1 MKRCRVMRGILLLCL
16 VVVGAYGAA
25 ALAEGTPPNADE
37 VRRTKVFATV
47 GSDTITVGDL
57 EDMINARSPYARQR
71 LADPT
76 MLREFADEQ
85 VRNELFYQGAEKLG
99 YGDDPEVRAFVDQ
112 TILQLFIRK
121 EFEEPVTPEDVPE
134 EQVTAYYEQHPDEFG
149 RPEMR
154 RARHIL
160 VGSKKEAQDIL
171 AALASGGTTFRA
183 LAKEKSLDTETKL
196 RGGDLL
202 YFTKD
207 GKLVGK
213 EDAEPV
219 NATLVEAAFA
229 LKEAGDRSEPLDLG
243 DGKWSV
249 LELTGIRPETVQTLE
264 QANDV
269 IRRKLWREERKATL
283 EKLISDLRAELKPE
297 VHPERLD
304 AIVLEPAA
312 AKAPIEPP
320 NQ

>member
-1 MKRCRVMRGILLLCL
+1 MKGCRSMRGIFLFCL
-16 VVVGAYGAA
+16 IIVGAYGITAM
-25 ALAEGTPPNADE
+25 AEETAPGGDE
-37 VRRTKVFATV
+37 SRRAKVFAAV
-47 GSDTITVGDL
+47 GNATITVGDL
-57 EDMINARSPYARQR
+57 EDRINARSPYARMR
-71 LADPT
+71 LADPKL
-76 MLREFADEQ
+76 LRDFADEQ

-99 YGDDPEVRAFVDQ
+99 YADDPQVRSFLDQ

-121 EFEEPVTPEDVPE
+121 EFEEAVTPEQVPE
-134 EQVTAYYEQHPDEFG
+134 EQVVEYYEQHPQEFS

-160 VGSKKEAQDIL
+160 VGSKREAEAIL
-171 AALASGGTTFRA
+171 QTLEAGSTTFRA

-202 YFTKD
+202 YFTRD

-213 EDAEPV
+213 EDATPV

-229 LKEAGDRSEPLDLG
+229 LKEAGNRSQPLDLG

-249 LELTGIRPETVQTLE
+249 LELTAIRPAKVQTLE
-264 QANDV
+264 QASDM
-269 IRRKLWREERKATL
+269 IRRKLWREERKAAL
-283 EKLISDLRAELKPE
+283 EKLISDLREELKPE

-304 AIVLEPAA
+304 WIVLEPA
-312 AKAPIEPP
+312 KAPPQSP

>member
-1 MKRCRVMRGILLLCL
+1 MKRCRFMRGILLFCL
-16 VVVGAYGAA
+16 LAVLAYRVT
-25 ALAEGTPPNADE
+25 ALAEDAPSAADE
-37 VRRTKVFATV
+37 ARRAKVFATV
-47 GSDTITVGDL
+47 GSETITVGDL
-57 EDMINARSPYARQR
+57 EDMISTRSPYARMR
-71 LADPT
+71 LADPKL
-76 MLREFADEQ
+76 LRDFADEQ

-99 YGDDPEVRAFVDQ
+99 YGDDPQVRSFVDQ

-121 EFEEPVTPEDVPE
+121 EFEEAVTPEQVPE
-134 EQVTAYYEQHPDEFG
+134 EQVVQYYEDHPEEFS

-160 VGSKKEAQDIL
+160 VGSKKDAEAIL
-171 AALASGGTTFRA
+171 QTLQSGGATFRA

-202 YFTKD
+202 YFTRD

-219 NATLVEAAFA
+219 NATLVASAFA
-229 LKEAGDRSEPLDLG
+229 LKEAGDRSKPLDLG

-249 LELTGIRPETVQTLE
+249 LELTAVRPAKVQTLE
-264 QANDV
+264 QASES
-269 IRRKLWREERKATL
+269 IRRKLWREERKAAVETL
-283 EKLISDLRAELKPE
+283 IHNLREELKPE

-304 AIVLEPAA
+304 AIVLEPAG
-312 AKAPIEPP
+312 KPIEHPA
-320 NQ
+320 Q